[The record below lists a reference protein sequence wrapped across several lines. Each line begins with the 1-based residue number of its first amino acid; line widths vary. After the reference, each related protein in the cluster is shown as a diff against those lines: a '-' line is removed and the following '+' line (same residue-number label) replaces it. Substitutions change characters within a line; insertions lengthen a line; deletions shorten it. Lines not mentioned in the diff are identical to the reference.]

1 MANCAVETV
10 LPPGVFMTSTPL
22 RVASATSMLS
32 IPTPARPITFMFV
45 ALAKSAGVAC
55 DGVYVWSRG
64 ARRFSCDKASAT
76 KKQNDQIDIERH
88 RRQCLENFVDRGHST
103 HTVGQLPVSPHYHAR

>member
-1 MANCAVETV
+1 MASCAVETV

-45 ALAKSAGVAC
+45 ALAKSAGVAWDEGLRVC
-55 DGVYVWSRG
+55 VRD
-64 ARRFSCDKASAT
+64 AR
-76 KKQNDQIDIERH
+76 
-88 RRQCLENFVDRGHST
+88 LV
-103 HTVGQLPVSPHYHAR
+103 QLG